1 MTTQNLLEQANNHIV
16 KINGLMRNI
25 EEYETALTELSREE
39 IEVCVTDKKQ
49 VSYLNNILDQ
59 ETLKKIKEYII
70 STIETEHCGKKT
82 ELSLMLGKEPVKVEP
97 VEEERDEVEE
107 KLKVIL
113 EEESKA
119 IKAKPIKESKL
130 EMTID
135 DVKHMYHDKKM
146 TMKDIAKHY
155 NVTKST
161 VSNFI
166 YRNGLNRKYYKDDG
180 FRDKEVE
187 ERRKQKEESP

>member
-1 MTTQNLLEQANNHIV
+1 MTTQNLLEQANEFIV
-16 KINGLMRNI
+16 KINGLMRSI
-25 EEYETALTELSREE
+25 EECETALTELSREE

-70 STIETEHCGKKT
+70 STIEAEHCRKKT
-82 ELSLMLGKEPVKVEP
+82 ELSFMLGKEPVKVEP
-97 VEEERDEVEE
+97 VEEERDEVEG
-107 KLKVIL
+107 KLKAIL

>member
-1 MTTQNLLEQANNHIV
+1 MTTQNLLEQANEFIV

-25 EEYETALTELSREE
+25 EEYETTLTELSREE

-59 ETLKKIKEYII
+59 ETLKKIKDYII

-82 ELSLMLGKEPVKVEP
+82 ELSLMLGKEPV
-97 VEEERDEVEE
+97 EEERDEVEE

-113 EEESKA
+113 EEESKV
-119 IKAKPIKESKL
+119 IKSTPKIKSKP
-130 EMTID
+130 EMTIP
-135 DVKHMYHDKKM
+135 DVKRMYHDENKTLKEIAEFYGVKKS
-146 TMKDIAKHY
+146 AV
-155 NVTKST
+155 N
-161 VSNFI
+161 NFV
-166 YRNGLNRKYYKDDG
+166 YRNGLARKYFKDDG